1 VKYPDIGTR
10 LYGHAPIG
18 ERCIEVV
25 RKVESPNSTVNL
37 IVSLNGP
44 EYYDVIAGATNNI
57 EFLQFFTR
65 GLNAV
70 NPITLRPVLQTGD
83 IVIMDNLSVHHFD
96 AGEVLEEFLGE
107 MGIEL
112 IYTPV
117 YSPDL
122 NPIEMCFNKLKTLLN
137 YELKDVSDVNIE
149 LAVMLA
155 MDRITHQDMIGF
167 YKHTSY
173 LFP

>member
-1 VKYPDIGTR
+1 MQSGQRYTRKKITHVNLQRFTFQNIMYTQLFIDYLSAKDPRRLKFFDEAGVKYPDIGTR

-96 AGEVLEEFLGE
+96 AGEVLEEF
-107 MGIEL
+107 
-112 IYTPV
+112 
-117 YSPDL
+117 
-122 NPIEMCFNKLKTLLN
+122 
-137 YELKDVSDVNIE
+137 
-149 LAVMLA
+149 
-155 MDRITHQDMIGF
+155 
-167 YKHTSY
+167 
-173 LFP
+173 